1 MIGLILFAALT
12 ALATVWF
19 LARAVR
25 TLPVSSAVDRD
36 GLEQLRERL
45 LAQLRELDV
54 EEADRNVDSQV
65 AVDERARIEAELAR
79 VLRDLDASSS
89 PSGLVSESASARPV
103 WLATIFVLVLV
114 LPLVSISLYFLTSAG
129 ALQQLAQT
137 PAAAPASAPVAKGE
151 VPPMAREMVARLEK
165 RLKEQPNDPQGWARL
180 GRSYEVLGRDED
192 AKSAYARA
200 YQLAS
205 ENPEIIAAY
214 AAFLMSRDQSH
225 MSAEAVSLFRKL
237 HKLEPNHAG
246 ALWALGFASYQEQN
260 FTEAIAYWDQLLK
273 RLPPD
278 SQVVPQLKHAIDSA
292 RAEAAKAK

>member
-1 MIGLILFAALT
+1 MIGLILFAALI

-25 TLPVSSAVDRD
+25 AQPRSAAVDRD

-54 EEADRNVDSQV
+54 EEGDRNVDGQI
-65 AVDERARIEAELAR
+65 AVDERARLDAELAR
-79 VLRDLDASSS
+79 VLRDLETLSS
-89 PSGLVSESASARPV
+89 PSAPAAESASSRPI
-103 WLATIFVLVLV
+103 WLATVFVLVLL

-129 ALQQLAQT
+129 ALKQLAQA
-137 PAAAPASAPVAKGE
+137 PAASPASAPVAGGE

-180 GRSYEVLGRDED
+180 GRSYDVLGRDED
-192 AKSAYARA
+192 AGSAYARA

-205 ENPEIIAAY
+205 EDPEIISAY
-214 AAFLMSRDQSH
+214 GAFLMSRDQSR
-225 MSAEAVSLFRKL
+225 MSAETVGLFRKL

-260 FTEAIAYWDQLLK
+260 FSEAIAYWNQLLK
-273 RLPPD
+273 LLPPD
-278 SQVVPQLKHAIDSA
+278 SEVVPQLKHAIDSA
-292 RAEAAKAK
+292 RSETAKAK

>member
-1 MIGLILFAALT
+1 MIGLILFAALI

-25 TLPVSSAVDRD
+25 TRPVPSTVDRD

-54 EEADRNVDSQV
+54 EEGDRNVDGQI
-65 AVDERARIEAELAR
+65 AVDERARLDAELAR
-79 VLRDLDASSS
+79 VLRDLETS
-89 PSGLVSESASARPV
+89 PPPPPVSESASARPV
-103 WLATIFVLVLV
+103 WLATVFVLVLL

-129 ALQQLAQT
+129 ALKQLGQT
-137 PAAAPASAPVAKGE
+137 PAASPASAPVAGGE
-151 VPPMAREMVARLEK
+151 VPPMALEMVARLEK

-180 GRSYEVLGRDED
+180 GRSYDVLGRDED
-192 AKSAYARA
+192 AGSAYARA

-205 ENPEIIAAY
+205 EDPEIISAY
-214 AAFLMSRDQSH
+214 GAFLMSRDQSR
-225 MSAEAVSLFRKL
+225 MSAETVGLFRKL

-260 FTEAIAYWDQLLK
+260 FSEAIAYWNQLLK
-273 RLPPD
+273 LLPPD
-278 SQVVPQLKHAIDSA
+278 SEVVPQLKHAIDSA
-292 RAEAAKAK
+292 RSEAAKAK